1 MTVET
6 FDYKLKVVDVQSMV
20 FDGKGKYTI
29 TPIQWLNSQLGDMQ
43 LLDDKKE
50 LMKTKTDKVKVK
62 EGYVITTKRF
72 AQVLLER
79 GLWIDKMKLKLDVD
93 DPLYPNMSVSTV
105 LANWKDFREEI
116 DSMEKLVGS

>member
-1 MTVET
+1 
-6 FDYKLKVVDVQSMV
+6 
-20 FDGKGKYTI
+20 
-29 TPIQWLNSQLGDMQ
+29 MQ

-79 GLWIDKMKLKLDVD
+79 GLWINKMKLKLDVD

-105 LANWKDFREEI
+105 LAN
-116 DSMEKLVGS
+116 